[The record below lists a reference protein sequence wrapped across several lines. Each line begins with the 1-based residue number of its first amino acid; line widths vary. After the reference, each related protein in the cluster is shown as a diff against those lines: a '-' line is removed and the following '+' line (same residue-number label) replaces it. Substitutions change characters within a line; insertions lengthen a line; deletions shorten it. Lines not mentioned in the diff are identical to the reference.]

1 MKLVDKN
8 KNIKKLQKKEL
19 EIMKYFNNF
28 CEENNIKYYLAYGTL
43 IGAVRH
49 HGFIPWDDDVDI
61 FVSGEDFLKL
71 KEVFNKKIHNNKYF
85 YQTLQTE
92 NNYYLLWDKVRLN
105 DTIFVEEGWEN
116 NDINNG
122 IFIDIF
128 PLLEYPDTEKEEKKF
143 IRKYKFIR
151 LLVEANINN
160 NKSRYN
166 NYGFIGKI
174 LSKFIKIL
182 PQVIRNKI
190 VIKNIKYLCL
200 YKSNSKYYYS
210 LDEGLKIKFLKK
222 PFENI
227 KTVKF

>member
-1 MKLVDKN
+1 
-8 KNIKKLQKKEL
+8 
-19 EIMKYFNNF
+19 MKYFNNF

-49 HGFIPWDDDVDI
+49 HGFIPWDDDVDV

-71 KEVFNKKIHNNKYF
+71 KEVFNKKVHNNKYF

-128 PLLEYPDTEKEEKKF
+128 PLLEYPDTEKEEKKYE
-143 IRKYKFIR
+143 IRRI
-151 LLVEANINN
+151 
-160 NKSRYN
+160 
-166 NYGFIGKI
+166 
-174 LSKFIKIL
+174 
-182 PQVIRNKI
+182 
-190 VIKNIKYLCL
+190 
-200 YKSNSKYYYS
+200 
-210 LDEGLKIKFLKK
+210 
-222 PFENI
+222 
-227 KTVKF
+227 